1 MIQKKICLLGAFAV
15 GKTSLVARFVKSIYS
30 DEYHTTV
37 GVKVDKK
44 TVNLENLEVNL
55 IIWDLA
61 GEDEF
66 QKVEMSYLRGAS
78 GYLLIADGT
87 RIDTLE
93 TARMLQ
99 ERVTEAVGPLPFI
112 FIINKSDLVDQW
124 EVEDKTF
131 AEYEGQG
138 WQIIKSSA
146 KTGEGVEA
154 AFALL
159 ATKLLDG
166 VKG

>member
-1 MIQKKICLLGAFAV
+1 MIRKKICLLGAFAV

-30 DEYHTTV
+30 DQYHTTV

-44 TVNLENLEVNL
+44 TVAIEDQEINL

-66 QKVEMSYLRGAS
+66 QKVQMSYLRGAS
-78 GYLLIADGT
+78 GYLLVADGT
-87 RIDTLE
+87 RLSTME

-99 ERVTEAVGPLPFI
+99 KRVLEAIGPLPFI
-112 FIINKSDLVDQW
+112 FILNKSDLADAW
-124 EVEDKTF
+124 EIDDDAI
-131 AEYEGQG
+131 AECENRG
-138 WQIIKSSA
+138 WLVIKSSA
-146 KTGEGVEA
+146 KTGEGVET

-159 ATKLLDG
+159 AKHIID
-166 VKG
+166 K